1 MYRSDPIEGM
11 HRFEIK
17 ATEKRHVAPVE
28 EECRVDVHASRDA
41 VGCPA
46 HAQNKLE
53 WAPHHTTL
61 PFDLLSLLYPNYP
74 STLPIHPPPLVF
86 PSWRVCILTRSLQCS
101 SGPSLYY
108 HDPSVTSFEPC
119 KTCSTSRARPRIPL
133 L

>member
-17 ATEKRHVAPVE
+17 ATEKRHVAPVK

-61 PFDLLSLLYPNYP
+61 PFDLLF
-74 STLPIHPPPLVF
+74 PPLTQLPF
-86 PSWRVCILTRSLQCS
+86 HSPHSPSSTRLPKLEGLHFDPIS
-101 SGPSLYY
+101 SVLFRSF
-108 HDPSVTSFEPC
+108 SVLP
-119 KTCSTSRARPRIPL
+119 
-133 L
+133 